1 MQNLR
6 NFSCCYIVVYDAV
19 FIFARV
25 LADARPRDRS
35 VIVVVVIVLK
45 VRRVSVQQHVP
56 IVIESIKHPKPHHR
70 AETRAQRLVRE
81 GGVVQRHALV
91 RHATALARCVDTRAR
106 AHQSVIRSF
115 VRVTRSTAL
124 ARGPRGAPRFGRMND
139 RSIDRS
145 RSSSSETARTHR
157 NRARRRDARSARRP
171 DAFSTRGAGGRR
183 ARRTW

>member
-6 NFSCCYIVVYDAV
+6 NFSCCYIVVYNAV

-45 VRRVSVQQHVP
+45 VRRVSVHQHVP

-115 VRVTRSTAL
+115 VRSSHAIDGSRARAERRAEVRTNERSV
-124 ARGPRGAPRFGRMND
+124 D
-139 RSIDRS
+139 RSIAVVV
-145 RSSSSETARTHR
+145 E
-157 NRARRRDARSARRP
+157 RDGTNAP
-171 DAFSTRGAGGRR
+171 
-183 ARRTW
+183 